1 MWILLNN
8 DFHDDPDDADAA
20 DAADGQDDA
29 DDPDDTTWELLE
41 WFPLTQQS
49 KWGWKAKGKV
59 GPEPLPCISSP
70 PSPQFSLYFQICPYI
85 SMYFQSSSIAWFSLY
100 NHPYPNIPMYFHLFS
115 LYNQLYPNIPMYFHL
130 HLVILIVVSDML
142 RNELNSLHCILHLN
156 IFLNEGLNS
165 LSH

>member
-49 KWGWKAKGKV
+49 KWGWKATGKV

-100 NHPYPNIPMYFHLFS
+100 NH
-115 LYNQLYPNIPMYFHL
+115 LYPNIPMYFHL

-142 RNELNSLHCILHLN
+142 GDELNSLHCILHLN
-156 IFLNEGLNS
+156 IFLN
-165 LSH
+165 